1 MIRKLILMILVIVLV
16 LKNYAQVPELDKLPH
31 QNPFDSIPA
40 AKAPEKDM
48 GDVLHH
54 LFYRHAPLQVD
65 AGLGKD
71 TRKHFSIVPAIGY
84 TLQTGFAGILSG
96 NMAWYTDT
104 AEDTKISSVNTNVT
118 YSQYKQILIPF
129 QINSWTKG
137 NRYNIIT
144 DFRFIQYPSVIYGLG
159 GETDPNQGF
168 TIDFSGIKVHQTVM
182 KALSHNFYIGLG
194 YYFDKLWDIR
204 ATDSLTDNLKDQLT
218 TKLGTTE
225 TASGVVLRFLYDNRL
240 NQINPQQGLYFNVAY
255 RYSPKALGS
264 DSTWHSLL
272 IDARKYVQFPKG
284 SKNVLSFWFMEWLV
298 TGGTSPYLLMPSTGW
313 DDNYNTGRG
322 YIQGRYRG
330 NNMTY
335 FETEYRFGITQ
346 NGLLGGVAFVNLQ
359 HFSAD
364 ISTSY
369 NTIFPGY
376 GLGLRLKLNKHS
388 GANLCVDYGFGK
400 NGSRGFFVNLGEI
413 F

>member
-1 MIRKLILMILVIVLV
+1 LIRKLILMILVIVLV
-16 LKNYAQVPELDKLPH
+16 LKNYAQV
-31 QNPFDSIPA
+31 QNPSDSIQA
-40 AKAPEKDM
+40 AKIPEKDM

-65 AGLGKD
+65 AGLKKD

-118 YSQYKQILIPF
+118 YSQKKQILIPF

-144 DFRFIQYPSVIYGLG
+144 DFRFIKYPSVIYGLG
-159 GETDPNQGF
+159 GEADPNQGF
-168 TIDFSGIKVHQTVM
+168 TINFSGIKVHQTVM
-182 KALSHNFYIGLG
+182 KALSHNFYIGAG
-194 YYFDKLWDIR
+194 YYFDKLWNIR
-204 ATDSLTDNLKDQLT
+204 PTDSLSDNLKDQLT

-225 TASGVVLRFLYDNRL
+225 TASGVVFRFLYDNRL
-240 NQINPQQGLYFNVAY
+240 NQINPQQGLYFNVTY
-255 RYSPKALGS
+255 RYSPKAFGS
-264 DSTWHSLL
+264 DSTWHSVL

-284 SKNVLSFWFMEWLV
+284 SGNVLAFWLMQWFV
-298 TGGTSPYLLMPSTGW
+298 AGGTSPYLLMPSTGW

-335 FETEYRFGITQ
+335 FETEYRFGITN
-346 NGLLGGVAFVNLQ
+346 NGLIGGVAFANLQ
-359 HFSAD
+359 HFSSD
-364 ISTSY
+364 ISAAY

-376 GLGLRLKLNKHS
+376 GLGLRIKLNKHS
-388 GANLCVDYGFGK
+388 GANLCIDYGFGQ